1 MKVGDLVS
9 DRRNLHHSE
18 LGIVLGTRQP
28 GPELTHRVAFQRL
41 VKVLWHNGLAQEVW
55 SNQLEVI
62 NESR

>member
-9 DRRNLHHSE
+9 DRRNLLHGE
-18 LGIVLGTRQP
+18 LGLVLGIRQP

-41 VKVLWHNGLAQEVW
+41 VKVLWPNGLAQEVW

-62 NESR
+62 SENR